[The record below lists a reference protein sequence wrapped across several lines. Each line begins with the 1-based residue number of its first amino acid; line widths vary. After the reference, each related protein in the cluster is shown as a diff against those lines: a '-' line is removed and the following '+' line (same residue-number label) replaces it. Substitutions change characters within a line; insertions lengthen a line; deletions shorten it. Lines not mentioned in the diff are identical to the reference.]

1 MRPFAVLVLV
11 VTAFALLTFQGFQC
25 ASSEFTGAKLQLQQK
40 NFKEAKRLLELEVK
54 KNPGNEEAWYLLGA
68 VDGDEQDYKA
78 MNEAF
83 NEALKISDKH
93 KSEIH
98 SIRYNKW
105 GQHLNAG
112 VNYLERATPESSM
125 YFDKSIAEFNM
136 AIDAWPDTALTYKYL
151 GYTYNNRGDYD
162 SASIAFRTAWEQGGD
177 VEALKRLARIYIFQG
192 DKYKSKFDAENAEPI
207 KILKNLAKIRKNSR
221 KNDVMTALGAP
232 ENIKRGSRSS
242 RKEEW
247 YYGKYNLTLTIE
259 KDRVTAKEFS
269 KPYVPNIDSTNY
281 FAAMKEYNEA
291 ITLLQSAKAATE
303 EDAEVL
309 NIMLNAFV
317 QANRIK
323 EAITEYERVTR
334 QHPDNKMN
342 HYILGVL
349 YRSAA
354 DFSDAVKEFQ
364 KASEL
369 DPSFTDAIFDLG
381 ATYYNWGVEIMK
393 SSDEK
398 GETSTEHKEKFKKA
412 LPYLQQV
419 AEEKSDDSQVWETLG
434 TINAQLGNQDEAI
447 KDFDRSDFLKK
458 NPIKLEMSYNDI
470 TSYLGEPDSKTDNAT
485 YQNAPA
491 TMWKYNKQRVSL
503 YFVDGKLKGW
513 MIETKK

>member
-1 MRPFAVLVLV
+1 MRPYAVLVLV
-11 VTAFALLTFQGFQC
+11 VTVFALLTFQGFQC

-40 NFKEAKRLLELEVK
+40 NFKEAKRLLELEVE

-68 VDGDEQDYKA
+68 VNGDEQEYKA

-105 GQHLNAG
+105 GQLLNAG
-112 VNYLERATPESSM
+112 VNYLDRASPDSSV
-125 YFDKSIAEFNM
+125 YYDKSIAAFNM

-151 GYTYNNRGDYD
+151 GYTYNNKGDYD
-162 SASIAFRTAWEQGGD
+162 SAAIAFRIAWDRGGD

-192 DKYKSKFDAENAEPI
+192 DKFKSKFDAENAEPI
-207 KILKNLAKIRKNSR
+207 KILRNLAKIRKNSR
-221 KNDVMTALGAP
+221 KNDVMTVLGAP

-247 YYGKYNLTLTIE
+247 YYDKYNLKLTIE
-259 KDRVTAKEFS
+259 RDHVTAKEFS

-281 FAAMKEYNEA
+281 NAAMKEYDQA
-291 ITLLQSAKAATE
+291 ITLLQSAKAAAE

-309 NIMLNAFV
+309 NIMLNAYV

-323 EAITEYERVTR
+323 EAITEYERVTK

-349 YRSAA
+349 YRS
-354 DFSDAVKEFQ
+354 DGNFSGAVNEFQ
-364 KASEL
+364 TAYKL
-369 DPSFTDAIFDLG
+369 DSTFTDAVFDLG

-398 GETSTEHKEKFKKA
+398 GESSTEHKEKFKMA

-447 KDFDRSDFLKK
+447 KDFDKSDFLKK
-458 NPIKLEMSYNDI
+458 NPIKLEMSTKDI
-470 TSYLGEPDSKTDNAT
+470 TSYLGDADSKDDNAT

-513 MIETKK
+513 TIEKKK